1 MKRRELVRRTLEFAS
16 PPSIPRQIWILPWA
30 EERFPEAIA
39 RLKADFPDDIVTA
52 PALYRV
58 PLPVVGNRYQKGIYI
73 DEWGCRFTNIHGGV
87 IGMIREPLIRG
98 WDELSRFKTPDAT
111 LAVDVEAV
119 NAFCRD
125 TDQFVLAGT
134 LVRPFERLTF
144 LRTMEQA
151 FLDLAEQPPELHDLL
166 GRIHSHYMKEVEAWA
181 RTGVDAIVLMDD
193 WGTQRRLMIAP
204 DDWRAIFK
212 PCYRAYGEIA
222 RKYGKYLFMHS
233 DGCITEIIPDL
244 IEVGVHALN
253 SQIKC
258 MGVAELGKRF
268 RGQLT
273 FWGEMDRQELLP
285 FGSLDDVREAVLETY
300 HQLYAGGGLIAQCEF
315 GPGAKP
321 DNVYEVFRAWSEL
334 MR

>member
-204 DDWRAIFK
+204 DVWRAIFK

-244 IEVGVHALN
+244 IKVGVHALN